1 MGVSPRNLIILNNPI
16 KRRYFNYE
24 YVDLTKNNHFVTFQ
38 SIGHPISLYPNKM
51 ILKIALLIRLY
62 KRLNA
67 ILARNIS
74 SSVLFQASELIGSSF
89 SDALDESTSTEI
101 RNLPRTATGTAKNNI
116 LNQRKELEG
125 EFNVF
130 LKKRT

>member
-1 MGVSPRNLIILNNPI
+1 MKYSILFINNFGNEYYKLDLLRNISHELQNGVSPRNLIILNNPI

-24 YVDLTKNNHFVTFQ
+24 YVELTKDNHFVTFQ

-74 SSVLFQASELIGSSF
+74 SSVLFQGSGLIGDSF
-89 SDALDESTSTEI
+89 WMLLT
-101 RNLPRTATGTAKNNI
+101 N
-116 LNQRKELEG
+116 
-125 EFNVF
+125 
-130 LKKRT
+130 